1 MIEVNKSKVKSTVEK
16 IVIIKNGEEKEVE
29 IDEEANEVR
38 KRRIKGLMQ
47 KDQCIDLFME
57 AEIDVGKTKKRLY
70 ENIPHKQRLNYKM

>member
-38 KRRIKGLMQ
+38 KRRIKGLM
-47 KDQCIDLFME
+47 
-57 AEIDVGKTKKRLY
+57 
-70 ENIPHKQRLNYKM
+70 

>member
-1 MIEVNKSKVKSTVEK
+1 MIEANKNEVKSNVEK
-16 IVIIKNGEEKEVE
+16 IIIIKNGEEKEVE
-29 IDEEANEVR
+29 IDEEVNEVR

-70 ENIPHKQRLNYKM
+70 ENIPHK